1 MIQQRLRVLLV
12 DDEPEFLDILSARLS
27 ARGLEVETARSGQEA
42 IDRVRTAAFDAVLLD
57 LAMPGMDGLETLR
70 HIVELD
76 PASQVVILT
85 GHATLEKGME
95 AIAFGAM
102 DMLEKPVPIAVL
114 MDKIEEAAKRK
125 QRISAATPPRPRG
138 VAGGVRVTPAST
150 THLLTRILPFLA
162 WIGESR
168 GRALRADMMAG
179 LTVALVLIPQSMA
192 YAQLAGLPAYFGLYA
207 AFLPP
212 VLASLFGSSRQLA
225 TGPVAVVSL
234 MTAAALEP
242 IATAGS
248 ELYIAYAIVL
258 ALLVGVFQ
266 FLLGVLRL
274 GLVVNFLSH
283 PVVNGFTN
291 AAALIIATSQ
301 LSKVFGVEVDG
312 ARHHY
317 ETVLRVLREAAHSTH
332 WPTFGMAVLAFA
344 IMIVLRKINPRIP
357 NVLVAVAITTVLAWA
372 VKFEQRRGIPLDRIE
387 SREVVQLV
395 EQFNAVVSERRE
407 LEEFRAAMNKR
418 REEVFAKDA
427 PVCGRCHDVRPPGR
441 FGTGPDPRPAQLSA
455 NLLLLHHSGELL
467 VARIEE
473 IKQRDEPLLRERL
486 RSLRFRIDGDHVAA
500 VEPGRHGSGQLW
512 TLKVGNR
519 PLDPGALPFR
529 AGGAV
534 VGTIPSGLPGFKLP
548 RLDAT
553 IAIKLLP
560 VAMIISILGF
570 MEAISIAKAMA
581 SRTHQRLDPNQELIG
596 QGIANAVGSLFQG
609 YAVSGSFSRSAVNFQ
624 AGAVTGLSS
633 VFASAVVVITLLFL
647 TPLLY
652 HLPQATLAAIIMMAV
667 AGLLNVHGVV
677 HAWKAQWFDGFT
689 AIATFVA
696 TLLVAPHLEWGIL
709 TGVALSLGAYLHRTM
724 HPNVALLAVHPD
736 GSLRDAVRHRLGQ
749 CKYIAA
755 VRFDGPL
762 NFASCSFLED
772 TILSRVSEV
781 PTLREVLIVAH
792 GINEIDASGEE
803 MLDNV
808 LHRLRANGCRVSFS
822 GVKEHVVDALRRTRL
837 WDKIGEENVY
847 PTQLI
852 ALRAIYDRAHGGDTE
867 AACPL
872 RPPPMAAGVEAG
884 EKSSWPLSPQPG
896 RDGT

>member
-1 MIQQRLRVLLV
+1 MSQPRLRVLLV
-12 DDEPEFLDILSARLS
+12 DDEPEFLDILSARLQ
-27 ARGLEVETARSGQEA
+27 ARGFDVDTAGSGSLA
-42 IDRVRTAAFDAVLLD
+42 IDKVGDAAFDVVLLD

-70 HIVELD
+70 GILALD
-76 PASQVVILT
+76 PTNQVIILT

-95 AIAFGAM
+95 AINLGAL
-102 DMLEKPVPIAVL
+102 DMLEKPVPVTVL

-125 QRISAATPPRPRG
+125 QRIAAAAAPKPRKPAVPSPTPRIATSRPLAR
-138 VAGGVRVTPAST
+138 
-150 THLLTRILPFLA
+150 LLPFLT
-162 WIGESR
+162 WVGESR
-168 GRALRADMMAG
+168 GRTLRADMISG

-192 YAQLAGLPAYFGLYA
+192 YAQLAGLPAYYGLYA

-248 ELYIAYAIVL
+248 EMYIAYAIVL

-266 FLLGVLRL
+266 FLLGVLKL

-301 LSKVFGVEVDG
+301 LSKIFGVEVDG
-312 ARHHY
+312 AKHHY
-317 ETVLRVLREAAHSTH
+317 ETVLRVLEEAVRSTH
-332 WPTFGMAVLAFA
+332 WPTLGIAVLAFA
-344 IMIVLRKINPRIP
+344 IMIVLRKVNPRIP
-357 NVLVAVAITTVLAWA
+357 NVLAAVAVTTVLSWA
-372 VKFEQRRGIPLDRIE
+372 VGFEQRRVVPLEQLDAP
-387 SREVVQLV
+387 EVAELV
-395 EQFNAVVSERRE
+395 ERFNAVVGERRE

-418 REEVFAKDA
+418 REAVFATGT
-427 PVCGRCHDVRPPGR
+427 PVCTRCHDVRPPHR
-441 FGTGPDPRPAQLSA
+441 LDPENGAQDSPASLSA

-467 VARIEE
+467 GTRIQE
-473 IKQRDEPLLRERL
+473 IKSTDEPQLRARL
-486 RSLRFRIDGDHVAA
+486 RNLRFEIDESGATLIAEGEPAA
-500 VEPGRHGSGQLW
+500 GKVWKLR
-512 TLKVGNR
+512 VGNR
-519 PLDPGALPFR
+519 PLDTNALPLR

-534 VGTIPSGLPGFKLP
+534 IGTIPSGLPGPQLP
-548 RLDAT
+548 RVDAS
-553 IAIKLLP
+553 IALKLLP

-581 SRTHQRLDPNQELIG
+581 ARTHQRLDPNQELIG
-596 QGIANAVGSLFQG
+596 QGIANAVGSLFQS
-609 YAVSGSFSRSAVNFQ
+609 YAVSGSFSRSAVNLQ
-624 AGAVTGLSS
+624 GGAVTGLSN
-633 VFASAVVVITLLFL
+633 VFASIVVVMTLLFL

-667 AGLLNVHGVV
+667 ASLLNVHGVV
-677 HAWKAQWFDGFT
+677 HAWKAQWFDGLT
-689 AIATFVA
+689 AIATFVV
-696 TLLVAPHLEWGIL
+696 TLIVAPHLEWGIL
-709 TGVALSLGAYLHRTM
+709 TGVVLSLGAYLHRTM
-724 HPNVALLAVHPD
+724 HPNVAMLALHPD
-736 GSLRDAVRHRLGQ
+736 GSLRDASRHRLGQ
-749 CKYIAA
+749 CRYIAA
-755 VRFDGPL
+755 IRFDGPL

-772 TILSRVSEV
+772 AILTRVSEV

-803 MLDNV
+803 MLEKV

-852 ALRAIYDRAHGGDTE
+852 ALRGIYDRAHAGDGE
-867 AACPL
+867 PACPL
-872 RPPPMAAGVEAG
+872 RPRSLAPGIGSG
-884 EKSSWPLSPQPG
+884 ESQS
-896 RDGT
+896 